1 METKEL
7 GKKSLGFFANAWAE
21 FRDFA
26 FKGNMIDL
34 AIAVVIGGA
43 FKTVIDSLVGDL
55 IVPALSYLGKA
66 GSSTQTLEIGRL
78 KIGNFIGALINFLII
93 ALAIFILMVKIV
105 GSLMKKVA
113 KPTAPSEPVTKDCPF
128 CLSLIP
134 IKAKK
139 CAHCTADLPVTA

>member
-1 METKEL
+1 METLEY

-34 AIAVVIGGA
+34 AVAVVIGGA

-55 IVPALSYLGKA
+55 IVPALSYLGGA
-66 GSSTQTLEIGRL
+66 GSAAQGLHIGRL
-78 KIGNFIGALINFLII
+78 NIGNFIGALINFLII
-93 ALAIFILMVKIV
+93 ALAIFVLMVKIV
-105 GSLMKKVA
+105 GALMKRA
-113 KPTAPSEPVTKDCPF
+113 SKPTPPSEPVTKECPF

-139 CAHCTADLPVTA
+139 CAHCTADLQVTA